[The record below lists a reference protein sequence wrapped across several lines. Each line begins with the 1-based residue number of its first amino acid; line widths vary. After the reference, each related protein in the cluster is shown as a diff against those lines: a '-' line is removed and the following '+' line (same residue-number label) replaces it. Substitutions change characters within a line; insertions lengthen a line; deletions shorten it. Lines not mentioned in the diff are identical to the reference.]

1 MAAISQQTFKHS
13 GTLVLAQPFNEV
25 STTQLHQLGA
35 RRFGYNAT
43 DGTVEFVYVQGVASC
58 ALGDWVTYNTDDWS
72 ITRLVPNAIGPVGVA
87 MGAIVASSYGWIA
100 IHGKIDARA
109 ADVADN
115 GKVYIDTVAGNC
127 DDAVVAGDK
136 VHNAKWASAD
146 DTGVTSLGWAEV
158 EIAYPF
164 VTDEST

>member
-1 MAAISQQTFKHS
+1 MAAISQLTYKHI
-13 GTLVLAQPFNEV
+13 GDGVLVQPFNNVE
-25 STTQLHQLGA
+25 TTQYQQLGTRA
-35 RRFGYNAT
+35 RGFNAT
-43 DGTVEFVYVQGVASC
+43 DGVCEFVYVQGVASC
-58 ALGDWVTYNTDDWS
+58 ALGDWVTINTDDWS
-72 ITRLVPNAIGPVGVA
+72 ITRIVPNAIGPVGVA
-87 MGAIVASSYGWIA
+87 MGAIVASSYGWVCVK
-100 IHGKIDARA
+100 GKIDARA

-158 EIAYPF
+158 EIWDPF